1 MATIKLLGNSTALG
15 TPTNLD
21 NATMVRV
28 VNTNSGEQTVTV
40 ANTVG
45 PENGGGIGGS
55 VVIEAGQSE
64 IIVKEP
70 TDTIGSVANTVFG
83 TKVARY

>member
-15 TPTNLD
+15 AATNLG

-28 VNTNSGEQTVTV
+28 VNTNAAEQTVTI

-45 PENGGGIGGS
+45 PENGGGQAGT
-55 VVIEAGQSE
+55 VVIESGQSE

-70 TDTIGSVANTVFG
+70 TDTIASVATVFG

>member
-1 MATIKLLGNSTALG
+1 MATIKLLGSSTALNSA
-15 TPTNLD
+15 TNLG

-28 VNTNSGEQTVTV
+28 VNTNAAEQTVTI

-45 PENGGGIGGS
+45 PENGGGQAGT
-55 VVIEAGQSE
+55 VVIESGTSE
-64 IIVKEP
+64 IIMKEP
-70 TDTIGSVANTVFG
+70 TDTIQSVATVLG

>member
-1 MATIKLLGNSTALG
+1 MATIKLLTATAGLG
-15 TPTNLD
+15 VANNMGLT
-21 NATMVRV
+21 TMVRV
-28 VNTNSGEQTVTV
+28 VNTDSAEQVVTV

-45 PENGGGIGGS
+45 PENGGGQAGS

-70 TDTIGSVANTVFG
+70 TDTIVSANTVKATG
-83 TKVARY
+83 VARY

>member
-1 MATIKLLGNSTALG
+1 MAGIKLLGNSTSLG
-15 TPTNLD
+15 SATNLSS
-21 NATMVRV
+21 ATFVRV
-28 VNTNSGEQTVTV
+28 VNTNAAEQTVTV

-45 PENGGGIGGS
+45 PENGGGVPGT

-64 IIVKEP
+64 IILKQP
-70 TDTIGSVANTVFG
+70 TDTIQSVATVFG

>member
-1 MATIKLLGNSTALG
+1 MATIKLLGNSTALNSA
-15 TPTNLD
+15 TNLG

-28 VNTNSGEQTVTV
+28 VNTNAAEQTVTI

-45 PENGGGIGGS
+45 PENGGGQAGT
-55 VVIEAGQSE
+55 VVIESGTSE
-64 IIVKEP
+64 IIMKEP
-70 TDTIGSVANTVFG
+70 TDTIQSVATVLG

>member
-1 MATIKLLGNSTALG
+1 MAGIKLLGNSTALG
-15 TPTNLD
+15 SATNLSS
-21 NATMVRV
+21 ATFVRV
-28 VNTNSGEQTVTV
+28 VNTNAAEQTVTV

-45 PENGGGIGGS
+45 PENGGGVPGT

-64 IIVKEP
+64 IILKQP
-70 TDTIGSVANTVFG
+70 THTSKSVATVFG

>member
-1 MATIKLLGNSTALG
+1 MSAIKILGTSTALNSA
-15 TPTNLD
+15 TNVGS
-21 NATMVRV
+21 ATFVRV
-28 VNTNSGEQTVTV
+28 VNTNAAEQTVTV

-45 PENGGGIGGS
+45 PENGGGVPGS

-64 IIVKEP
+64 IIVKQP
-70 TDTIGSVANTVFG
+70 TDTLASVATVLA

>member
-15 TPTNLD
+15 SATNLGS
-21 NATMVRV
+21 ATMVRV
-28 VNTNSGEQTVTV
+28 VNTNAAEQTVTI

-45 PENGGGIGGS
+45 PQNGGGTSGT

-70 TDTIGSVANTVFG
+70 TDTIQSVATVLG
-83 TKVARY
+83 TKVTRY